1 MVRIKV
7 DSRTAE
13 AIRSSNEL
21 VSLED
26 ESGECLGYVTAPLS
40 DEEQAAIGRRLA
52 SDGPWYSTEE
62 VLDHLKSLET
72 E

>member
-7 DSRTAE
+7 DSQIAE
-13 AIRSSNEL
+13 AIRSSNEV

-26 ESGECLGYVTAPLS
+26 ESGQCLGYITPPLS
-40 DEEQAAIGRRLA
+40 DEEQVAIERRLA
-52 SDGPWYSTEE
+52 SDGPWYTTKE
-62 VLDHLKSLET
+62 VIDHLKSLET